1 MSRGILEVAAIELK
15 RDLAEER
22 FGDLKGFLE
31 GVGGFGES

>member
-1 MSRGILEVAAIELK
+1 MSRGVLEVAAIELK

-31 GVGGFGES
+31 